1 MAFCFIIGFVL
12 GVGAAVGIYV
22 LVREEFVELCNH
34 FHFAFEFTLRLDFR

>member
-22 LVREEFVELCNH
+22 LVREEFIE
-34 FHFAFEFTLRLDFR
+34 